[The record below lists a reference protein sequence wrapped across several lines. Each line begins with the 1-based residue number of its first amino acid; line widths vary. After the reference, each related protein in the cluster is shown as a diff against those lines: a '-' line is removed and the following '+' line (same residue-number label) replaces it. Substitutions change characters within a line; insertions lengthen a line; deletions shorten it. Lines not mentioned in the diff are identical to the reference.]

1 MYNGFVSSYNTT
13 QFQGGH
19 EVGGLTQFNNMNNTS
34 GLNNV
39 VVWQE
44 TRKLWYTGLE
54 MLCSG
59 GLIRE
64 SWCCCSYTTDFPQCL
79 HYKLRATALFSKE
92 HSAILS
98 PFLISEPLNMKILL
112 KARNLVSGKQ
122 MYHLPEN
129 KYRQIKTVPIR
140 LSFLFVCASEMQF
153 SLCGIE
159 SGFYV

>member
-1 MYNGFVSSYNTT
+1 MRLSIIG
-13 QFQGGH
+13 GWGRGH

-34 GLNNV
+34 GLNNA

-44 TRKLWYTGLE
+44 TRKLWHTGLE

-64 SWCCCSYTTDFPQCL
+64 YWCCCSYTTDFPQCL
-79 HYKLRATALFSKE
+79 HYRLRATALFSKE
-92 HSAILS
+92 YSAHLLS
-98 PFLISEPLNMKILL
+98 LLISEPLNAKTTL

-122 MYHLPEN
+122 MHHLTEN

-140 LSFLFVCASEMQF
+140 LSSLFVCASEMQF
-153 SLCGIE
+153 SLCVIE